1 MTENSHEHANVI
13 APPPLIYG
21 VSLLVG
27 LLLQRV
33 SPRPFLA
40 RTTGRVVGLI
50 FIITGFL
57 TGLTAALTMRRAN
70 TSLRPDTPT
79 TAIVD
84 TGPFRYT
91 RNPIYLG
98 FTLMYTGIACF
109 ANALWPIVILPFV
122 LAVMQ
127 RGVIEREEQYL
138 TRKFGLLYT
147 QYQTRVRRWL

>member
-1 MTENSHEHANVI
+1 MSENSHEHANVI

-21 VSLLVG
+21 ASLLIG
-27 LLLQRV
+27 LLAHWAF
-33 SPRPFLA
+33 PRPFLS
-40 RTTGRVVGLI
+40 RTVARVVGPGLI
-50 FIITGFL
+50 VTGFL
-57 TGLTAALTMRRAN
+57 TGLAAARTMRRAH

-91 RNPIYLG
+91 RNPIYLA

-109 ANALWPIVILPFV
+109 ANALWPILLLPFV

-138 TRKFGLLYT
+138 TRKFGTVYT

>member
-27 LLLQRV
+27 LLLQWA
-33 SPRPFLA
+33 SPRPLLA
-40 RTTGRVVGLI
+40 RTTGRVVGLT

-98 FTLMYTGIACF
+98 FTLMYTGVACF